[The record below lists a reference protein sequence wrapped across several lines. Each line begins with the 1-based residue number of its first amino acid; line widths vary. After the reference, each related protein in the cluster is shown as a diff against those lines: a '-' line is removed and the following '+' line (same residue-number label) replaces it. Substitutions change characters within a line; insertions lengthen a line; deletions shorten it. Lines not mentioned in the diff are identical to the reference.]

1 MNCALYYFFRNVKF
15 MTLKKLKKQ
24 RKENN
29 EINNN
34 SFSLYNNHSVH

>member
-1 MNCALYYFFRNVKF
+1 

-24 RKENN
+24 RKANR

-34 SFSLYNNHSVH
+34 SFSLYNNQNVHLPMEIREFSV